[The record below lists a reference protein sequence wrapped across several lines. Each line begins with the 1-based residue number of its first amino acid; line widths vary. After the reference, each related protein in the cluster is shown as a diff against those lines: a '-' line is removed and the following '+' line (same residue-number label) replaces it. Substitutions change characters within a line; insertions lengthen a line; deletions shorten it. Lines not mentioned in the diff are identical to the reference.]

1 MDWNTVTTVAALVA
15 AVAGV
20 AAATLSLASWSLQR
34 SNRAENEQYKERL
47 RAEERYFKLHLV
59 WQELRIA
66 AVMLQSLPP
75 VGAEYAPRLD
85 GLPIGQL
92 TEALAT
98 KDLLAAEAATRLR
111 IARDDLVQLEQMA
124 GDARSPE
131 ARRMSGL
138 DKKLPEMIGK
148 TLSSLEQARQAI
160 LGQLP
165 A

>member
-1 MDWNTVTTVAALVA
+1 VDWNTVTTVAALVA
-15 AVAGV
+15 AVAAV
-20 AAATLSLASWSLQR
+20 AAATISLASWALQR
-34 SNRAENEQYKERL
+34 SNRAANEQYKERL
-47 RAEERYFKLHLV
+47 QAEEHYFKLHLL

-75 VGAEYAPRLD
+75 AGAEYVPRLD
-85 GLPIGQL
+85 GLPTNQL

-98 KDLLAAEAATRLR
+98 KSLLAPEAATKVRV
-111 IARDDLVQLEQMA
+111 ARDDLVQLEQMA

-131 ARRMSGL
+131 ARRMGGL
-138 DKKLPEMIGK
+138 DKKLPEMIAK

-160 LGQLP
+160 LSQLP